1 MTLSDALSSLVS
13 GGLLTLLAG
22 GARELL
28 RLWGYRMELRAQAER
43 ARLLAEHPEA
53 AEALARDPISKPPT
67 LGPLAVM
74 LALAGTTG
82 AAAGPVVAP
91 RVATLAAAAEC
102 RKNTDCGSGCTCS
115 GGQCKCAAIDRRPPP
130 KPEPRSASATA
141 SYRDYAGDPYWGPV
155 DAVETMP
162 ALDRQ

>member
-28 RLWGYRMELRAQAER
+28 RLWGYRMELRAQADR
-43 ARLLAEHPEA
+43 DRLLAEHPEA
-53 AEALARDPISKPPT
+53 AAALAKDPISKPPT

-91 RVATLAAAAEC
+91 HVATFAAAEC
-102 RKNTDCGSGCTCS
+102 RKNSDCGSGCTCS

-141 SYRDYAGDPYWGPV
+141 SYRDYAGDPFWGPTE
-155 DAVETMP
+155 AIETMP